1 MTTLSA
7 VHRQGK
13 HACRT
18 DVGLRGAKP
27 TDGLRLRGT
36 VFDVVVE

>member
-7 VHRQGK
+7 VHRHGK
-13 HACRT
+13 HACPKN
-18 DVGLRGAKP
+18 VGLRGAKP